1 MITGDSK
8 ETAISTAKEIEI
20 WDQDSISLS
29 GQEIDSLS
37 ETSLSEK
44 LDRVHVFYRVTPS
57 QKVKIVQAFRIRGQV
72 VAMTGDGVNDA
83 PALKIADIGIAMGK
97 GSDVSKETA
106 AMILVDNNFSTIID
120 AIEEGKSIYNNI
132 QNFLRFQLSTS
143 IAALAIMAYCTLFG
157 NPLPFNPMQ
166 ILFVNIIMDGP
177 PAQSLGLEPLTQSL
191 MKNPPRPPNE
201 PVLNRNIIIKIIVG
215 AFIMLVGTLNV
226 FFTTYN
232 VSDSSSST
240 SDPTV
245 LSPQSRTISSDSL
258 TQEEYIQRYATTMAF
273 TTFVF
278 FQMFNAFN
286 SRSLTKSVFYLGVFK
301 NQYLLAA
308 VAGSIFMEF
317 VVIYFP
323 FFQYI
328 FETVSISIG
337 DYLYC
342 IAIASTIL
350 IIDEFW
356 KFFFK

>member
-1 MITGDSK
+1 MITGDSR
-8 ETAISTAKEIEI
+8 ETAIATAKEIEI
-20 WDQDSISLS
+20 WDQDSIAFS
-29 GQEIDSLS
+29 GQEIDSMS
-37 ETSLSEK
+37 ESSLSEK
-44 LDRVHVFYRVTPS
+44 LDRVHVFYRVAPS
-57 QKVKIVQAFRIRGQV
+57 HKVKIVQAFRLRGQV

-97 GSDVSKETA
+97 GSDVSKETSS
-106 AMILVDNNFSTIID
+106 MILVDNNFATIVD

-157 NPLPFNPMQ
+157 EPLPFNPMQ

-177 PAQSLGLEPLTQSL
+177 PAQSLGLEPFAQSL
-191 MKNPPRPPNE
+191 MKNPPRPASE
-201 PVLNRNIIIKIIVG
+201 PVLNQKMIVKILVG
-215 AFIMLVGTLNV
+215 AFVMLVGTLNV
-226 FFTTYN
+226 FFSIMSIPTSSLSGI
-232 VSDSSSST
+232 SDSGNSDNSSKGE
-240 SDPTV
+240 
-245 LSPQSRTISSDSL
+245 TISP
-258 TQEEYIQRYATTMAF
+258 EEHLQRYATTMAF

-286 SRSLTKSVFYLGVFK
+286 SRSLTRSVFSLGVFK
-301 NQYLLAA
+301 NQYLLVA

-328 FETVSISIG
+328 FETVSISFN

-350 IIDEFW
+350 IIDEMW
-356 KFFFK
+356 KYFSKK